1 MYCNHCKRDMYAPAS
16 YVEPLNNVG
25 DDKMNKFVPEH
36 LKTHGITSPIVTFA
50 GLTESKKVNK
60 RRRGA

>member
-1 MYCNHCKRDMYAPAS
+1 MYAPAS